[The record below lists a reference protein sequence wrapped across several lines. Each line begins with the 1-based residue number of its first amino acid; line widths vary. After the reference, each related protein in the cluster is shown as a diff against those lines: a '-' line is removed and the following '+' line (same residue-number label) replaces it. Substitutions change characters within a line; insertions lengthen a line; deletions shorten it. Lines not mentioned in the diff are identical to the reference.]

1 MSTAAELR
9 IIFLLWQVTDRGAWK
24 VGSGRENIGMQE
36 YICVTGIILKQ
47 TPVGE
52 YDRHIS
58 LLTKERGKISAFA
71 RGARKPANRLA
82 AATNPFS
89 FGTFKLYEGKNS
101 YTVVEADIQNYFE
114 ELRTDYIGAYYGMY
128 FAEVADFYT
137 RENNDER
144 EMMKL
149 LYQTLRALCAPSLP
163 DPLIRCI
170 YECKAIAVNGEFPGP
185 PADEKL
191 EESTVYALQYI
202 ASSPI
207 EKLYTFNVTET
218 VLKQLQQVSAR
229 YMKRFVGREFKSLE
243 VLQTLC

>member
-1 MSTAAELR
+1 
-9 IIFLLWQVTDRGAWK
+9 
-24 VGSGRENIGMQE
+24 
-36 YICVTGIILKQ
+36 
-47 TPVGE
+47 
-52 YDRHIS
+52 
-58 LLTKERGKISAFA
+58 
-71 RGARKPANRLA
+71 
-82 AATNPFS
+82 
-89 FGTFKLYEGKNS
+89 TFRLYEGKSS
-101 YTVVEADIQNYFE
+101 YTVTEADIQNYFE
-114 ELRTDYIGAYYGMY
+114 ELRTDYIGACYGMY
-128 FAEVADFYT
+128 FAEIADYYT

-185 PADEKL
+185 PEDEKL
-191 EESTVYALQYI
+191 EGSTIYALQYI
-202 ASSPI
+202 ASSPV

-218 VLKQLQQVSAR
+218 VLGQLQQVSAQ

>member
-1 MSTAAELR
+1 M
-9 IIFLLWQVTDRGAWK
+9 
-24 VGSGRENIGMQE
+24 
-36 YICVTGIILKQ
+36 KQ

-71 RGARKPANRLA
+71 RGARKPGNRLA

-89 FGTFKLYEGKNS
+89 FGTFKLYEGKKS
-101 YTVVEADIQNYFE
+101 YTVADADIRKFFE

-128 FAEVADFYT
+128 FAEIADYYT

-144 EMMKL
+144 EMLKL
-149 LYQTLRALCAPSLP
+149 LYQSLKALCAPSLP
-163 DPLIRCI
+163 NPLVRCI
-170 YECKAIAVNGEFPGP
+170 YECKSIAVNGEFPGP
-185 PADEKL
+185 PQDEEL
-191 EESTVYALQYI
+191 EKSTIYALQYI

-207 EKLYTFNVTET
+207 EKLYTFTVTDK
-218 VLKQLQQVSAR
+218 VLDELKQVSAR
-229 YMKRFVGREFKSLE
+229 YMKQFVGRDFKSLE